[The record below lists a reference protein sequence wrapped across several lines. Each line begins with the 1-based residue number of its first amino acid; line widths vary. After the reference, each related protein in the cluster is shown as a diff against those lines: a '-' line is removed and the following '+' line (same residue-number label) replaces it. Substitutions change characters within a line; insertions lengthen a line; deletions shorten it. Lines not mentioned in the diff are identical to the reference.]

1 MRAGR
6 GYALGVTVVAA
17 AALALSLIV
26 PPEARGAVRIATGL
40 ALVVQGPLGWWL
52 VRALG
57 TERLLWIWAAGI
69 AVRFALVA
77 ASGLLVAPK
86 LGVAL
91 APLLIAL
98 AAVLMGCV
106 AVEAV
111 IVRAQS
117 IRETEVR

>member
-1 MRAGR
+1 MTAGR
-6 GYALGVTVVAA
+6 GYALGVTVIAA

-26 PPEARGAVRIATGL
+26 PAEDRGAVRIASGV
-40 ALVVQGPLGWWL
+40 ALIVQVPLGWWL

-57 TERLLWIWAAGI
+57 TERLLGIWAAGI
-69 AVRFALVA
+69 AARFALVA
-77 ASGLLVAPK
+77 ACGLLVAPR

-98 AAVLMGCV
+98 AAVLMACV

-111 IVRAQS
+111 IVRAES